1 LIHHWSLDNTLV
13 DRCSAKNLAGSP
25 IFETGYSSNKVLR
38 FNGTYYLTF
47 PSSIYL
53 HSSFTIFFRFKYNAA
68 SGSVF
73 DFSIGSSNAD
83 RIQYVASS
91 NKAELLFYTGSGSTS
106 RSSFVTNNFG
116 TGNWFL
122 MTTTFSSGTAKSYI
136 DGAVSKTTSITET
149 VNNVTRASS
158 FLGTDKS
165 HIDIMDFS
173 LSDFRIYNRALSDA
187 EVAALV

>member
-1 LIHHWSLDNTLV
+1 MIHHWSLDNTLV

-73 DFSIGSSNAD
+73 DFSGSGNAD

-165 HIDIMDFS
+165 HIDFMDFS